1 MKRQFAA
8 LDWNEMMRKK
18 ALNQPDNDIQDW
30 QLILLDRLTE
40 ALKD

>member
-18 ALNQPDNDIQDW
+18 ALGEEDTDIQDW
-30 QLILLDRLTE
+30 QELLLSRLMA
-40 ALKD
+40 ALKA